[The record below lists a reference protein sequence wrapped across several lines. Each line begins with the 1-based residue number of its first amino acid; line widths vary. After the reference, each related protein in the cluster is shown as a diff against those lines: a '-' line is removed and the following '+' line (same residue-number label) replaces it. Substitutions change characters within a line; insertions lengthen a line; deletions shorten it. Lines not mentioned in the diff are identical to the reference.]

1 MEVDHIKP
9 SCWLLLTTPCFTI
22 SQIGYCVECRACL
35 PCFSSARM
43 CQVSQGRR
51 IASHCEL
58 DFSGVSP
65 ISSSLLSMLVGGTG
79 ELPRRSQITCPSPCH
94 GRELHSDRDRGY
106 RRANIDEEFARW
118 AAAPE
123 RYFSSLTGTTPRTG
137 FEGPQGGLFPE
148 APPGE
153 GRAQAVDQVPREAS
167 SLKLLRERVNP
178 QKSSQDSRCGN
189 PTQR

>member
-1 MEVDHIKP
+1 MQTRGFDAVVVTVPLHTVVFAARLIAGIIIDALDSAFLVFVGMVNLDI
-9 SCWLLLTTPCFTI
+9 SFRSSRLSTT
-22 SQIGYCVECRACL
+22 G
-35 PCFSSARM
+35 
-43 CQVSQGRR
+43 
-51 IASHCEL
+51 
-58 DFSGVSP
+58 
-65 ISSSLLSMLVGGTG
+65 
-79 ELPRRSQITCPSPCH
+79 PRSVVFRQ
-94 GRELHSDRDRGY
+94 
-106 RRANIDEEFARW
+106 ANIDEEFARW

-167 SLKLLRERVNP
+167 SLKLLREKVNP